1 MTVEAFMNSS
11 PPKEGASPMRPQRL
25 LLALSC
31 IALASCQSFKVD
43 LQSPE
48 PIKVDVNMRLDVY
61 QYKGDEP
68 DKPDAAQ
75 ASYDAAQTRLRNRY
89 AEIQTFKNNGLVG
102 EDHRGLLHLREKPAG
117 EWGDYVEKQV
127 NQENEDR
134 TILIRRLAKD
144 SDRAMH
150 EVQDEQWKQRTS
162 KAYHGEWIEVPG
174 DKQNTFK
181 WVQSNGPRQK
191 PASNT
196 AGDNSKPPGTVS
208 PAPGT

>member
-11 PPKEGASPMRPQRL
+11 SPKKGARPVWPQRL
-25 LLALSC
+25 LLALWC
-31 IALASCQSFKVD
+31 FGLASCETFKVD

-68 DKPDAAQ
+68 DKPDAEQ

-134 TILIRRLAKD
+134 TLLIRRLAKD
-144 SDRAMH
+144 GNRAMH

-174 DKQNTFK
+174 DKPNTFK
-181 WVQSNGPRQK
+181 WVQSDGPRQN
-191 PASNT
+191 PAKDT
-196 AGDNSKPPGTVS
+196 AGDSKPSGTTQS
-208 PAPGT
+208 APGS

>member
-11 PPKEGASPMRPQRL
+11 PPKEGARPMRPLRA

-196 AGDNSKPPGTVS
+196 AGDNSKPPGTVT

>member
-1 MTVEAFMNSS
+1 MTVEASMNVSA
-11 PPKEGASPMRPQRL
+11 PKEGSTPLWPWHAL
-25 LLALSC
+25 LVLALSC
-31 IALASCQSFKVD
+31 LGLASCETFKVD

-75 ASYDAAQTRLRNRY
+75 VSYDEAQTRIRNRY

-117 EWGDYVEKQV
+117 EWGDQVEKEV

-150 EVQDEQWKQRTS
+150 EVQDEQWKQRTG
-162 KAYHGEWIEVPG
+162 KAYQGEWIEVPG
-174 DKQNTFK
+174 DKPNTFK

-191 PASNT
+191 AAAET
-196 AGDNSKPPGTVS
+196 AGDSKPAGTKVGPGS
-208 PAPGT
+208 

>member
-1 MTVEAFMNSS
+1 MTWHA
-11 PPKEGASPMRPQRL
+11 
-25 LLALSC
+25 LLALPLLSLSSC
-31 IALASCQSFKVD
+31 ETVKVD

-75 ASYDAAQTRLRNRY
+75 ASFDAAQTRMRNRY

-117 EWGDYVEKQV
+117 EWGDEVEKQV

-134 TILIRRLAKD
+134 TLLIRRQAKD
-144 SDRAMH
+144 TNQAMH
-150 EVQDEQWKQRTS
+150 EVQDEQWKHRT
-162 KAYHGEWIEVPG
+162 KIAYHGEWIEVPG
-174 DKQNTFK
+174 EKPNTFK
-181 WVQSNGPRQK
+181 WVQSDGPRQK
-191 PASNT
+191 PAAET
-196 AGDNSKPPGTVS
+196 AGDSKPAGTKVGPGS
-208 PAPGT
+208 